1 MRVLKLILVNLLF
14 LVPSVM
20 AQVTISP
27 TTLFFENNFSS
38 VVVINNSPDAQDI
51 QIEFVFGYPRSD
63 EFGNVSMYFAEESE
77 EKHKADIS
85 ASIRAFP
92 RALTLESGQRQIVR
106 MSIRPD
112 SDMADG
118 AYWSRIKI
126 ISTPRQAE
134 IGALG
139 EAAVGAQL
147 SFVFEQ
153 VLAVYFKKGNVS
165 GGLTVNDIKT
175 IEIDRGKAVVYN
187 INMTGNAPFLGTIN
201 MRLFNA
207 SNQVVHEDRQVTSV
221 FVNGYR
227 NFVLP
232 QDFPAGNYRVALS
245 FEASR
250 PDVPS
255 QQNFPMA
262 TYNTEGRIT
271 VN

>member
-1 MRVLKLILVNLLF
+1 MRVLIALLF
-14 LVPSVM
+14 SVVVTSSLF

-38 VVVINNSPDAQDI
+38 VVVINNSSIPQDI
-51 QIEFVFGYPRSD
+51 LLEFLFGYPESD
-63 EFGNVSMYFAEESE
+63 EVGNVYMRFETEGDLSS
-77 EKHKADIS
+77 KDIS
-85 ASIRAFP
+85 DKIRAFP
-92 RALTLESGQRQIVR
+92 RALTLEPGQRQIVR
-106 MSIRPD
+106 LSIRPD
-112 SDMADG
+112 NSMVDG
-118 AYWSRIKI
+118 VYWSRVKV
-126 ISTPRQAE
+126 ISTPKAE
-134 IGALG
+134 EVTRISSSG
-139 EAAVGAQL
+139 VGAQL
-147 SFVFEQ
+147 TFNFEQ

-175 IEIDRGKAVVYN
+175 IDMDRGKAVAYN

-207 SNQVVHEDRQVTSV
+207 SNQVVHEDRQVTSI

-227 NFVLP
+227 NFILP

-250 PDVPS
+250 PDVPA

-262 TYNTEGRIT
+262 TYNTEGRVT